1 MARSRIRGGR
11 GEEESCLPPGHLAGD
26 TQRDA
31 ETRQRM
37 PWTWTRGGG
46 LGLAAPQGRPSE
58 AHGCSVDNAGGR
70 QMREPRSRGSVRR
83 LRGACRSAHGE
94 TGLRR
99 AHPHPRASRDTVG
112 TPQPPQGPRGAPG
125 GRVAGTGRHDPEG
138 GRDKADATPP
148 CQGSKDTHCCLLS
161 VKCRSTL
168 SWKPTSLSA
177 SSTCERDKVQGT
189 SGRRVPSEGKAR
201 PLLPRAEERN
211 LRDLRCERNSPGNPD
226 YTLDRRRRFKWS
238 NLGKV

>member
-1 MARSRIRGGR
+1 MRRRAASCPATRPVTRRGTLRPGSRCRGPGCAA
-11 GEEESCLPPGHLAGD
+11 GAWGLPPRRAVRLRPMGAAWTTQGAG
-26 TQRDA
+26 RCGSHGA
-31 ETRQRM
+31 GAPCAGSEV
-37 PWTWTRGGG
+37 P
-46 LGLAAPQGRPSE
+46 AA
-58 AHGCSVDNAGGR
+58 ALTGR
-70 QMREPRSRGSVRR
+70 QDSGEPS
-83 LRGACRSAHGE
+83 
-94 TGLRR
+94 
-99 AHPHPRASRDTVG
+99 PHPRASRDTVG

-125 GRVAGTGRHDPEG
+125 GRAAGTGRHDPEG
-138 GRDKADATPP
+138 GRDEADATPP